1 MGGYA
6 WLMVPTTIEC
16 RRTWHVGTLMHGFSY
31 TEGWTQLA
39 DNMVLA
45 SSVLSEQWLQE
56 ESIHTEW

>member
-1 MGGYA
+1 
-6 WLMVPTTIEC
+6 MVPTTIEC
-16 RRTWHVGTLMHGFSY
+16 WRTWHVGTLKHGFSY